1 MALIKVTDLSKKKF
15 YYAEAQRLYTEE
27 QMTIEEIAERFHISV
42 RIIKYWK
49 NGNDWTGKRQEF
61 LDSKQVYIED
71 LSVYTH
77 NMLSNLSD
85 DLHSKRKIS
94 GGRLYS
100 FARQMDTLLKFK
112 KAEVD
117 LKKFFEK
124 YPDFGR
130 DESEEKPKTIPPEV
144 IRQIR
149 RDFLGMKD

>member
-1 MALIKVTDLSKKKF
+1 MSKKKF

-27 QMTIEEIAERFHISV
+27 QMTIEEIAIRFHISV

-61 LDSKQVYIED
+61 LDSKQTCLQDFDIFVR
-71 LSVYTH
+71 
-77 NMLSNLSD
+77 NMLSDLSE
-85 DLHSKRKIS
+85 DLDSGRKIS
-94 GGRLYS
+94 GGRFYS

-130 DESEEKPKTIPPEV
+130 EKTQETSKTLSPEV
-144 IRQIR
+144 IKQIR
-149 RDFLGMKD
+149 RDFLGMND

>member
-1 MALIKVTDLSKKKF
+1 
-15 YYAEAQRLYTEE
+15 
-27 QMTIEEIAERFHISV
+27 MTIEEIAERFHISV

-49 NGNDWTGKRQEF
+49 NGNDWAGKRQEF
-61 LDSKQVYIED
+61 LYSKQVCIED
-71 LSVYTH
+71 LSVYTY

-100 FARQMDTLLKFK
+100 FARQLDTLLKFK

-117 LKKFFEK
+117 CKKFFEK
-124 YPDFGR
+124 YSDIFVQKSNE
-130 DESEEKPKTIPPEV
+130 DTKTIPPEV

-149 RDFLGMKD
+149 RDFLGMQD